1 MENDEKPSSSG
12 LLVNLS
18 ELFSTT
24 TNVIC
29 RITSA
34 RKYSEDTNKFKKLL
48 TEFTELLGT
57 SDVRDRLP
65 WLAWVS
71 HVNGFNAKAKEFDE
85 FLDGVGEEHVNSQNQ
100 QINDHKEIQGADQK
114 DCGCFAGD
122 SEAKHIWLSHGEYEH
137 QGSYLGKNQELHLI
151 TFPKTPISRKKKSH
165 HICAIYIC
173 IT

>member
-1 MENDEKPSSSG
+1 MENVEKSSSSG

-29 RITSA
+29 RITSG
-34 RKYSEDTNKFKKLL
+34 RNYGVYRVV
-48 TEFTELLGT
+48 GT
-57 SDVRDRLP
+57 SDVRDLLP

-85 FLDGVGEEHVNSQNQ
+85 FLDGVGEEHKNSQNQ

-114 DCGCFAGD
+114 DWMFCWRFR
-122 SEAKHIWLSHGEYEH
+122 
-137 QGSYLGKNQELHLI
+137 GKTHMS
-151 TFPKTPISRKKKSH
+151 FPWRV
-165 HICAIYIC
+165 
-173 IT
+173 